1 MKPFDTEYLH
11 PRGVFIIERCLSTN
25 LLFSE
30 LSYRN
35 VYGFV
40 IHTKFLLPI
49 AAVVPIA
56 VNATAEI
63 IDTIKT
69 SLHYLSY
76 GKLIQKTLIYLFFLK
91 ERFSPFSKM

>member
-1 MKPFDTEYLH
+1 MKPSGTEYLH
-11 PRGVFIIERCLSTN
+11 PRDVFIIERCLSTN
-25 LLFSE
+25 LLFSG

-35 VYGFV
+35 AYGFV
-40 IHTKFLLPI
+40 IHTKSLFPM

-76 GKLIQKTLIYLFFLK
+76 GKLIQKMSIYLFSLK
-91 ERFSPFSKM
+91 RKILSF